1 MELLKSMEISTV
13 KNIRR
18 FLSLILSVFIIIT
31 LSPTAAYADTAWPEN
46 VSIQAEGGIV
56 IDADTGTVLYGKNIH
71 TTYYPASITK
81 ILTALIVVEQCDLN
95 EMVTFSHNAV
105 YNVEAGSS
113 SAGLDEGDVRSEERR
128 VGKEC

>member
-56 IDADTGTVLYGKNIH
+56 IDADTGTVLYGKLYTRLCN
-71 TTYYPASITK
+71 
-81 ILTALIVVEQCDLN
+81 
-95 EMVTFSHNAV
+95 
-105 YNVEAGSS
+105 
-113 SAGLDEGDVRSEERR
+113 DV
-128 VGKEC
+128 